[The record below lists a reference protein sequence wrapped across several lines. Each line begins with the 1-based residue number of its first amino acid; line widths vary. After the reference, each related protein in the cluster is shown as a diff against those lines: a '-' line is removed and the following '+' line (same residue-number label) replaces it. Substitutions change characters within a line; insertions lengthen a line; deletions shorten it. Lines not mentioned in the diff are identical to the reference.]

1 MVVPFVFVG
10 PLSGWLLDAAGADS
24 TGAAKCVE
32 AVDQTAFGL
41 FAGGSAES
49 FL

>member
-1 MVVPFVFVG
+1 MVAPFVFAA
-10 PLSGWLLDAAGADS
+10 LRSGRLLDAAGADS